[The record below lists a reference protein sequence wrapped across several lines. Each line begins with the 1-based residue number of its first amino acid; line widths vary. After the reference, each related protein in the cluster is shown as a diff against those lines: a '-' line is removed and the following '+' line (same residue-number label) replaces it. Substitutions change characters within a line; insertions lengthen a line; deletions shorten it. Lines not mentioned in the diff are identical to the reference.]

1 MEAALL
7 AHCRA
12 RQIRLQTSRHLLT
25 AAAAVGPDSGRRDGS
40 INEGVVKNA
49 KIPGKVLF
57 TGRNHQD
64 QIAASLDRYDTS
76 GNRYPDEL
84 REKLDREH

>member
-1 MEAALL
+1 M
-7 AHCRA
+7 
-12 RQIRLQTSRHLLT
+12 LT
-25 AAAAVGPDSGRRDGS
+25 AAAVGSDSGRWDGS
-40 INEGVVKNA
+40 LDEGVLKNA

-84 REKLDREH
+84 REKLNREH